1 MQADGQDA
9 PPAHHAPADYPDGMK
24 KRHAAVA
31 SMLTLTLSLA
41 LVASASAQV
50 ATLSTPAPDA
60 TAEAPAEQVDGEEA
74 ILEFVACLRDNGL
87 DIPDPQFGPDGIRFA
102 DPSLMASIDFQSR
115 EFVDALEACQDL
127 LAALQPQIDPEQQ
140 AEQNEQLLVFAECMR
155 REGIDFPDPDPVRGL
170 TIGSMRGP
178 DGELV
183 IDPFSP
189 EFQAASTT
197 CAGEVGLDVT
207 GGPPTP

>member
-1 MQADGQDA
+1 
-9 PPAHHAPADYPDGMK
+9 MK
-24 KRHAAVA
+24 KRHPFVA
-31 SMLTLTLSLA
+31 SMLTLALTLSLA
-41 LVASASAQV
+41 AGASAQV
-50 ATLSTPAPDA
+50 ATLSTPGPDA
-60 TAEAPAEQVDGEEA
+60 TAEAAAEPVDGEEA
-74 ILEFVACLRDNGL
+74 VLEFVACLRDNGL
-87 DIPDPQFGPDGIRFA
+87 DIPDPQFGPEGIRFA
-102 DPSLMASIDFQSR
+102 DPSIIASIDFRSR
-115 EFVDALEACQDL
+115 EFLDALEACQEL

-178 DGELV
+178 DGELL

-197 CAGEVGLDVT
+197 CAGEVGLVMT